1 MKNIAIYG
9 AGGSGR
15 ELYCVLKRIN
25 AIQPTWNF
33 IGFIDDGLPAGST
46 NEYGEILGGIDFVN
60 NYSDEL
66 AIAISIGAPM
76 IIKKLVESINNEYI
90 WFPNIIDPMVTIIDN
105 SNFKI
110 GKGNIIFNRALLSIN
125 TTIGDFNF
133 LDNCECG
140 HDATIGNYNVFMTGV
155 KVCGGVQM
163 QNLNF
168 LGINSIILQYLAIGS
183 ELKLAANSVIMKNS
197 LESGLY
203 IGNPAIRAKI
213 SIKK

>member
-1 MKNIAIYG
+1 
-9 AGGSGR
+9 
-15 ELYCVLKRIN
+15 
-25 AIQPTWNF
+25 
-33 IGFIDDGLPAGST
+33 
-46 NEYGEILGGIDFVN
+46 
-60 NYSDEL
+60 
-66 AIAISIGAPM
+66 
-76 IIKKLVESINNEYI
+76 
-90 WFPNIIDPMVTIIDN
+90 
-105 SNFKI
+105 
-110 GKGNIIFNRALLSIN
+110 
-125 TTIGDFNF
+125 
-133 LDNCECG
+133 
-140 HDATIGNYNVFMTGV
+140 V